1 MTDALAA
8 AFGPGGKVYQK
19 NRDAD
24 ATGAAASGMGSTSA
38 SGSHTPIGGSHSQ
51 RGHMR
56 QAGAMTIHEA
66 KPPKRTESGKG
77 KEREK
82 IWDLP
87 KSKEVKRLEGIIAR
101 LKDAQAGE
109 GKVKADDTVPPCF
122 CQGKLQRLSIGTTRG
137 LTLQPGITHC
147 RRTPPTAHTAA

>member
-24 ATGAAASGMGSTSA
+24 AAGAAAVNGMGSASA
-38 SGSHTPIGGSHSQ
+38 SGSHTPMGGSHSQ

-56 QAGAMTIHEA
+56 QAGAIAIHEA
-66 KPPKRTESGKG
+66 KPAKRTESGKG

-87 KSKEVKRLEGIIAR
+87 KSKEVKRLESIIAK
-101 LKDAQAGE
+101 LKEVQAGE

-122 CQGKLQRLSIGTTRG
+122 CHGEWHCTPIGE
-137 LTLQPGITHC
+137 
-147 RRTPPTAHTAA
+147 